1 MEAQGWAVIW
11 QWPRW
16 QGEGSSPDACVSG
29 SQPRVVSTMPLEAGP
44 GICPGPGEPHASR
57 VHLMITQE
65 VQALGLTNPR
75 HRKGEGRARQEGV
88 SRASSL
94 KALSFPSSH
103 RMPGALQKRD
113 SFVFLPSSHL
123 PLAFLL
129 GLLRAT
135 GYSLCQERRK
145 ERGREEGEESH

>member
-1 MEAQGWAVIW
+1 MFQG
-11 QWPRW
+11 P
-16 QGEGSSPDACVSG
+16 SPGLSAL
-29 SQPRVVSTMPLEAGP
+29 PLEAGP

-123 PLAFLL
+123 LLAFLL

-135 GYSLCQERRK
+135 GYNLCQERRK
-145 ERGREEGEESH
+145 ERGREEGEESP